1 EPDAFSREVD
11 GLATEAATSRVPE
24 ALWLADA
31 LDALRATIQGRFAAA
46 HDAMERAW
54 ATGRRAQLP
63 NAAGVYASQ
72 RIMWHAFQGRLA
84 EITPELDAFVDAHP
98 GGSRWRPM
106 RALARLAGGDVVAA
120 RAEFHDLLAAG
131 LAPAERG
138 VMARCYLAGLAAL
151 CVALRDRE
159 HAPLVYDCLAR
170 RAGAGSVDGCQT
182 LGPWALALGGLA
194 RLCGRP
200 AEAVRPLETALRRG
214 RRLGARPVVARAQS
228 LLASV
233 RLSLEPETGDP

>member
-1 EPDAFSREVD
+1 
-11 GLATEAATSRVPE
+11 
-24 ALWLADA
+24 
-31 LDALRATIQGRFAAA
+31 
-46 HDAMERAW
+46 MERAS

-84 EITPELDAFVDAHP
+84 EITPELDAFVDTNP
-98 GGSRWRPM
+98 GAAGWRPL

-120 RAEFHDLLAAG
+120 RAEFQDLLAVG

-159 HAPLVYDCLAR
+159 HAPVLYDRVAR
-170 RAGAGSVDGCQT
+170 RADAWSMDGCQS

-200 AEAVRPLETALRRG
+200 GDAVRHFETAINVG
-214 RRLGARPVVARAQS
+214 RRMGARPIVARAQS

-233 RLSLEPETGDP
+233 RLSMEPDADERDRLAALLAEAEQCAQELG